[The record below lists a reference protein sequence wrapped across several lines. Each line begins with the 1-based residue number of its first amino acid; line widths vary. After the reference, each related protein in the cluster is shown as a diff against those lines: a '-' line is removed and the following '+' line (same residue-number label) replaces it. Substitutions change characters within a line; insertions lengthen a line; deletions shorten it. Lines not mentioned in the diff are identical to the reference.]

1 MGFCLHEI
9 IPVIIHRRLIFRQ
22 HTKDKIDVDYF
33 TCNVIEWGFSLQS
46 VETSLQ
52 TAQKNKI

>member
-1 MGFCLHEI
+1 M
-9 IPVIIHRRLIFRQ
+9 IIHRRLIFRQ